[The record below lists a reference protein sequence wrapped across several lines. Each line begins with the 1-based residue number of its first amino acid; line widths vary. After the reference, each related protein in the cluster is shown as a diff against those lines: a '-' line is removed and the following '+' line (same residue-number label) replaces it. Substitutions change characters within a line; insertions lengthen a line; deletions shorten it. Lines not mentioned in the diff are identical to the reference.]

1 MILNDDQ
8 KALFQWI
15 TAGLC
20 IDEVRLLKGDAG
32 YLLSNMI
39 AKFTLA
45 SSNYLLSEAA
55 FKELIKT
62 GLDLEKAYKR
72 SRFYGKQSKFI
83 YEHSIPASI
92 VRNQLLSVEPSEENI
107 LKILSFSGSVAMILR
122 TEDELLK
129 NNKLAKTMPTGWNW
143 GDNPLA
149 RYQACGINIV
159 ETTIKVEG
167 KIKR

>member
-32 YLLSNMI
+32 YLLGNMI

-62 GLDLEKAYKR
+62 GLDMGKAYKR
-72 SRFYGKQSKFI
+72 SRESLDKRG
-83 YEHSIPASI
+83 
-92 VRNQLLSVEPSEENI
+92 LSGGSEQER
-107 LKILSFSGSVAMILR
+107 V
-122 TEDELLK
+122 
-129 NNKLAKTMPTGWNW
+129 
-143 GDNPLA
+143 PLTVN
-149 RYQACGINIV
+149 CF
-159 ETTIKVEG
+159 
-167 KIKR
+167 